1 MPHTFKQIVAK
12 SLDGKGK
19 YGGITVKLIVALVIF
34 STASFA
40 LSTVESLA
48 DTHESMFS
56 LIEAISI
63 GIFTVE
69 YFLRCW
75 VADDMFAYM
84 MTPIALIDLCSVLPS
99 WLDAFIPGDQFP
111 AFNFLRMLRIFK
123 VRALSYQ
130 PHRGTYHMNITQ

>member
-1 MPHTFKQIVAK
+1 MPYTFKQIIAR

-19 YGGITVKLIVALVIF
+19 YGDVTVKFIIALVIF

-48 DTHESMFS
+48 DAHEAIFS
-56 LIEAISI
+56 LVEAISI
-63 GIFTVE
+63 GLFTVE

-84 MTPIALIDLCSVLPS
+84 MTPLALIDLCSVLPS
-99 WLDAFIPGDQFP
+99 WLDALIPGDQFP

-123 VRALSYQ
+123 VRAL
-130 PHRGTYHMNITQ
+130 